1 MIPPK
6 NFGVGAKTN
15 AYHPRHYLHDPEVY
29 PEPNVF
35 NPDRLIASEGKPA
48 QRDPYGQNFR

>member
-48 QRDPYGQNFR
+48 QRDPYGQNF